1 MSHKIMS
8 IKIVIIKYV
17 FDRSIHFV
25 TSHLMNYVKY
35 DVIFQMPIIIVFRHE
50 KSIGNDIFLFWW
62 LIYILLYTF
71 LFYINRA
78 INSTKLEFDNFKIMQ
93 TRKRKID
100 LQEELC

>member
-35 DVIFQMPIIIVFRHE
+35 DVIFQMPIIIVF
-50 KSIGNDIFLFWW
+50 
-62 LIYILLYTF
+62 LYEIKKNIR
-71 LFYINRA
+71 YANVIPIVISRDV
-78 INSTKLEFDNFKIMQ
+78 NSYMVEFRNFKIKQ
-93 TRKRKID
+93 IRKIKTEH
-100 LQEELC
+100 QEFT